1 MSVFYVLHRK
11 VADIFTIFSLIKA
24 FWKLDL
30 HILYKGDKTV
40 EWLWGEILMLNTI
53 NTYWIDGFIYKK
65 NPVIISVVFK
75 PGIMAIELCGFNV
88 YWTELVKLTQMK
100 LSSPLYT
107 D

>member
-1 MSVFYVLHRK
+1 MAY
-11 VADIFTIFSLIKA
+11 T
-24 FWKLDL
+24 
-30 HILYKGDKTV
+30 
-40 EWLWGEILMLNTI
+40 
-53 NTYWIDGFIYKK
+53 KK

-75 PGIMAIELCGFNV
+75 PVKMAIELCGFNV

>member
-1 MSVFYVLHRK
+1 
-11 VADIFTIFSLIKA
+11 
-24 FWKLDL
+24 
-30 HILYKGDKTV
+30 
-40 EWLWGEILMLNTI
+40 MLNTI
-53 NTYWIDGFIYKK
+53 YILKRWLIQKK